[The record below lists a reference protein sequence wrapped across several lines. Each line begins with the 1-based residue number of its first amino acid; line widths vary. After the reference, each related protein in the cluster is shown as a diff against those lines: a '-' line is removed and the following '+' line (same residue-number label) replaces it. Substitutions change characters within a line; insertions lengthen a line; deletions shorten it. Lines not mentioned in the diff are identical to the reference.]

1 MADVCYIHMMFTQ
14 SEASPVLLKGAS
26 SQAVVNIARDFS
38 PDASEPD
45 VILFASLFIGT
56 WPEISNGHVGLI
68 NPGWFSTGRN

>member
-56 WPEISNGHVGLI
+56 
-68 NPGWFSTGRN
+68 